1 MPHGKFRR
9 IGAKI
14 IPRASF
20 FWLHYNPSVTASP
33 RHLPLHKGGFG
44 ALYNQHAVLWTRP
57 FGTRAE
63 ARPKKGSLV
72 QRELSAVRLTEGLS
86 AGGVGILKCL
96 MGNSAGLERRS
107 YRERRS
113 FGFITIPPSRLR
125 RATSLC
131 TREALARS
139 TTSTPFYGRGPSAR
153 GRRRARK
160 KAPLC
165 KESCQPS
172 G

>member
-1 MPHGKFRR
+1 M
-9 IGAKI
+9 
-14 IPRASF
+14 
-20 FWLHYNPSVTASP
+20 
-33 RHLPLHKGGFG
+33 
-44 ALYNQHAVLWTRP
+44 
-57 FGTRAE
+57 
-63 ARPKKGSLV
+63 

-139 TTSTPFYGRGPSAR
+139 TTT
-153 GRRRARK
+153 RRFMDAALRLAGGG
-160 KAPLC
+160 APEKRLPC
-165 KESCQPS
+165 AKGAVSRQAD
-172 G
+172 